1 MPSPRATW
9 DSRGPG
15 RTCPAQG
22 WAGVC
27 WSKGHRGGGHSQGW
41 GLRAGWE
48 GGFLRGLVHPPQL
61 CSHSRGKLAYAQT
74 LGLSELEGKLGTA
87 YLVSGYWTQGH
98 MKAGMWV
105 SQVICSNS
113 MGASGSE
120 YFPDLRLRSS
130 NSAIKS
136 FCLFL
141 EFYQAWLAHLLS
153 AVDLSLLHRSS
164 VNKKWG
170 NKLIITYM
178 WSTRSATFAK
188 ACSAWQWWVWG

>member
-1 MPSPRATW
+1 MAAPLDENILSLLPHPTFAHLVTVQA
-9 DSRGPG
+9 SLVVQTVKNP
-15 RTCPAQG
+15 PA
-22 WAGVC
+22 V
-27 WSKGHRGGGHSQGW
+27 
-41 GLRAGWE
+41 WE
-48 GGFLRGLVHPPQL
+48 DWVQSLDPEDPLDPPQL

-87 YLVSGYWTQGH
+87 CLVSDSWTQGH

-136 FCLFL
+136 LCLFL
-141 EFYQAWLAHLLS
+141 EFYQA
-153 AVDLSLLHRSS
+153 
-164 VNKKWG
+164 
-170 NKLIITYM
+170 
-178 WSTRSATFAK
+178 
-188 ACSAWQWWVWG
+188 